1 MPKTL
6 RFANVFAFLVTI
18 AAWGPASAQAQ
29 SLVVS
34 PSQFYVYDVENFV
47 KLSGASL
54 GQVDTVVT
62 YTQGNTVLT
71 VDTQVDPT
79 DLSLADAFVPFEVSN
94 TLGHWDVRLIA
105 NDGAGTRVYG
115 PASLDIIER
124 PEAVLPPPLPE
135 VLVVEA
141 GVDTLSFDAGGANCS
156 VASGA
161 TLGLGTTR
169 VTCTLGGQSY
179 SFDAVVTDSTPP
191 VVTVPSDITTLNHV
205 VAFEAYA
212 IDNLDGPLTVVCTPA
227 SGSEFPDGE
236 TLVRCAA
243 EDSYANDAA
252 ATFLVT
258 VGPPVFHLSGDSTT
272 EATGPGGALVTY
284 EATVGSGTIECLP
297 ASGALFPLG
306 TTPVNC
312 SATNAVGSSS
322 ASFNVSVVD
331 TTAPSLMVPGSFAVN
346 SPSTSGVVVNYTTAS
361 TDLVGGNVPVIC
373 SLPSGAVFPLGTTHV
388 ECTATDPSNNS
399 TTASFDVTVVFVVTN
414 LPPVARND
422 SATTLEAIPVT
433 IPVLVNDSDPE
444 GAALAL
450 VSPGTPAHGTAVISG
465 SSIVYT
471 PASVF
476 AGTDTFTYTVTDG
489 PAGATATATVTVTV
503 SRLGRFVALGED
515 QVWLRS
521 KAQVLTGDIGAAT
534 AIQLPPGNR
543 RNDDD
548 GESDRTVEVRIG
560 ENADVLQP
568 GSRVVGDTVWLR
580 SNASVVNVLYN
591 ELENR
596 HGTINGTSTHP
607 IAVPYIAMPDVP
619 TVVAGTQAVTVA
631 KNATITLA
639 PGRYGTVEV
648 KDKGKLILS
657 GGLYEFQA
665 LHVGQEATVLFR
677 AATDLRIAT
686 ELDTN
691 AKAKLIVD
699 TTVAGLTA
707 AKVMIA
713 VLGGDNDCEHD
724 GHGDDGDNAGP
735 TVVHIGSQNTITA
748 NIYAPHGTLW
758 IRSKSDATGAF
769 IGERVR
775 IGDKVVLRLD
785 SGYR

>member
-6 RFANVFAFLVTI
+6 RFAIVFASLLTV
-18 AAWGPASAQAQ
+18 AAWGPASAQTQ

-47 KLSGASL
+47 KLAGASL
-54 GQVDTVVT
+54 GQVETAVT
-62 YTQGNTVLT
+62 YTQGDTVLT
-71 VDTQVDPT
+71 VEAQLDPT
-79 DLSLADAFVPFEVSN
+79 DLSLVEAFVPFEVSN
-94 TLGHWDVRLIA
+94 TLGHWDVRVIA
-105 NDGAGTRVYG
+105 YDGAGARIYG

-124 PEAVLPPPLPE
+124 PEFVLPPSLPE

-141 GVDTLSFDAGGANCS
+141 GVDTLTFDAGGASCS
-156 VASGA
+156 VESGA
-161 TLGLGTTR
+161 SLGLGTTR
-169 VTCTLGGQSY
+169 VLCTFAGQSY
-179 SFDAVVTDSTPP
+179 WFDAVVTDSTPP
-191 VVTVPSDITTLNHV
+191 VLTLPSDITTLNHV
-205 VAFEAYA
+205 VAFEAFA
-212 IDNLDGPLTVVCTPA
+212 VDNLDGPLNVACTPA

-236 TLVRCAA
+236 TLVECGAR
-243 EDSYANDAA
+243 DNYNNDAA
-252 ATFLVT
+252 GSFLVT

-272 EATGPGGALVTY
+272 EATGPNGALVTY
-284 EATVGSGTIECLP
+284 EATVGSGTIECSP
-297 ASGALFPLG
+297 ASGAQFALG

-312 SATNAVGSSS
+312 SATNAVGSST

-331 TTAPSLMVPGSFAVN
+331 TTAPSLLVPGDFSVN
-346 SPSTSGVVVNYTTAS
+346 SPSTTGVVVNYTTAS
-361 TDLVGGNVPVIC
+361 TDLVSGNVPVIC
-373 SLPSGAVFPLGTTHV
+373 TLPTGATFPLGTTLV
-388 ECTATDPSNNS
+388 ECTATDAYNNS
-399 TTASFDVTVVFVVTN
+399 TSGSFNVTVNFVVTN
-414 LPPVARND
+414 LPPSAGND
-422 SATTLEAIPVT
+422 TATTLEAIPVT

-444 GAALAL
+444 GTALAL
-450 VSPGTPAHGTAVISG
+450 VSASAPAHGTAVISG

-476 AGTDTFTYTVTDG
+476 AGTDTFTYVVADV

-503 SRLGRFVALGED
+503 NRLGRFVALGED

-521 KAQVLTGDIGAAT
+521 KAQVLTGDVGAAT

-543 RNDDD
+543 HNDDD
-548 GESDRTVEVRIG
+548 GENDRTVEVRLG
-560 ENADVLQP
+560 PNADVLQP

-580 SNASVVNVLYN
+580 SNATVVNVLYN

-607 IAVPYIAMPDVP
+607 IAVPYVTMPDVP

-631 KNATITLA
+631 KNATVTLP

-648 KDKGKLILS
+648 KEKGKLILS
-657 GGLYEFQA
+657 GGLYEFGV
-665 LHVGQEATVLFR
+665 LHVGQEGTVLFR

-713 VLGGDNDCEHD
+713 VLGGDNDCEHN
-724 GHGDDGDNAGP
+724 GNGDDGDNAGP

-775 IGDKVVLRLD
+775 IGEKVVLKLD
-785 SGYR
+785 SGYK